1 MEKAQILQGS
11 SASDDTGD
19 EDVASPLTG
28 EIAGH
33 QQERGESRSGEVRG
47 HGRPKLFL
55 ALLTVSSALG
65 GLLFGFD
72 TAVISG
78 ALLIMQKDIPVTTFE
93 KELVVSATVLFAA
106 FASVGVS
113 HVADRYGRKLVIQGG
128 SMAFAVGAGWL
139 AISPKV
145 WHLIAARS
153 IVGIGLGMSS
163 TIVPVYLS
171 ECAPP
176 KFRGRMSVIYNLF
189 VTGGQF
195 IAACICAM
203 LAESSPHG
211 GWRIMFGVGVIPA
224 LMQFAAFC
232 YLPETPVWLMAK
244 GKSGKALQV
253 LQRMGRGVEQR
264 DHSVGGVERGPSLN
278 VVDIVCGRADERVN
292 RALRL
297 GMLLQFL
304 QQSTAIN
311 VVMYYGTLIVKQSGV
326 KSDTDSLYVNIV
338 IALVNFVFSS
348 IGMMIVDTHG
358 RRPLLL
364 WSLGLVNAMLVLL
377 AVAFGLS
384 APSWIIIVS
393 ICLYLITF
401 AQECRHRCICAEIL
415 LAAPRSLW
423 LFLPLPTGLPIL

>member
-1 MEKAQILQGS
+1 MARNIPQS
-11 SASDDTGD
+11 VASDCCTQ
-19 EDVASPLTG
+19 
-28 EIAGH
+28 H
-33 QQERGESRSGEVRG
+33 SRN
-47 HGRPKLFL
+47 
-55 ALLTVSSALG
+55 
-65 GLLFGFD
+65 
-72 TAVISG
+72 
-78 ALLIMQKDIPVTTFE
+78 
-93 KELVVSATVLFAA
+93 
-106 FASVGVS
+106 
-113 HVADRYGRKLVIQGG
+113 
-128 SMAFAVGAGWL
+128 
-139 AISPKV
+139 
-145 WHLIAARS
+145 
-153 IVGIGLGMSS
+153 GLGMSS
-163 TIVPVYLS
+163 TTFCLPS

-176 KFRGRMSVIYNLF
+176 NFAPDSVIYNLF

-232 YLPETPVWLMAK
+232 YLPETPAWFMAK

-264 DHSVGGVERGPSLN
+264 DHGVGGVERGPSLN

-326 KSDTDSLYVNIV
+326 KSDTDSSRQYCHRSRQFRLFFHRHDDCGY
-338 IALVNFVFSS
+338 AWKETSS
-348 IGMMIVDTHG
+348 T
-358 RRPLLL
+358 LEF
-364 WSLGLVNAMLVLL
+364 GLVNAMLVLL

-401 AQECRHRCICAEIL
+401 APGMSPMPWCICAEIFPARAR
-415 LAAPRSLW
+415 AACMALSTFTNWATNFVVSLT
-423 LFLPLPTGLPIL
+423 FLSISETLSPAGAFAGYAFIGMCGFGFLWIRLPETKGVPLDDITI